1 MSEEQSGAPAGRAR
15 RVSGRDRVLL
25 VLLAAV
31 VFAAAVFG
39 GLALRNHDDSAA
51 VGMIRTPGI
60 PDTVTTSQANLMALS
75 PVSPHPAPDFTLTD
89 QRGHTFSLASLRG
102 HVVVLG
108 FSDPHCTDVCP
119 IVSQETVDA
128 YHDLGAASSNVVFVT
143 VNVNPYVTDVADM
156 VTYTKQHQLNTVRSF
171 HFVTGAVG
179 DLQAVWKAYG
189 IDVIAPDPTADVQH
203 TDSLYFIDPQGRER
217 YLASPTVD
225 HTAKG
230 VAYLPAG
237 PLAAWG
243 QGIARVSQNLLT
255 T

>member
-1 MSEEQSGAPAGRAR
+1 MSEEQPGTPAAQRR
-15 RVSGRDRVLL
+15 RVSGRDRILL
-25 VLLAAV
+25 ALLAAV
-31 VFAAAVFG
+31 VLTAAVFG
-39 GLALRNHDDSAA
+39 GLAVRGHNDGAA
-51 VGMIRTPGI
+51 VGMIRPSGI
-60 PDTVTTSQANLMALS
+60 PSTVTTSQADLMALS
-75 PVSPHPAPDFTLTD
+75 PIPSRPAPDFTLTD
-89 QRGHTFSLASLRG
+89 QGGRTLSLASLRG

-108 FSDPHCTDVCP
+108 FTDPHCTDICP

-128 YHDLGAASSNVVFVT
+128 YHDLGTAASNVVFVT
-143 VNVNPYVTDVADM
+143 VNVNPYVTDVGEMAA
-156 VTYTKQHQLNTVRSF
+156 YTKQHQLNTVRSF
-171 HFVTGAVG
+171 HFVTGAVS

-225 HTAKG
+225 HTAEG

-255 T
+255 A